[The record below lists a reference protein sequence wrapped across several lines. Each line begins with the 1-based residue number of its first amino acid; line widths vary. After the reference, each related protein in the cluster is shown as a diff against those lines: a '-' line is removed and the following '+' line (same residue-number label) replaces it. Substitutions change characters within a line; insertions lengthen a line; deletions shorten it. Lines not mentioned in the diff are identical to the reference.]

1 MSDTSP
7 LRGIRVLDLTR
18 LLPGP
23 VCSLHLADLGA
34 DVIKI
39 EDMEAGDYVP
49 PILRAI
55 INRNKRAV
63 RIDLKQRAGKDVF
76 RRLAQGADIVIEGF
90 RPGVVERLGIGYEA
104 LSRINPRLV
113 YCSISGYGQTG
124 PYRNAPGHDVNYGG
138 FAGVADQIGYDAK
151 SPALSNVPLADLMGG
166 SLTALMGIQAALFDA
181 HRTGRGRYVDLSISD
196 GMLAHAVIP
205 LATLGVHGHT
215 YPAGRDTLSGGLPCY
230 ALYRTRDDR
239 FMAVGALERKFWLR
253 LCELIGRDDLKNKHR
268 SPDDDVNRAV
278 HAELTELF
286 AGRDQH
292 DWIELFKEND
302 CCVTP
307 VLKLEEALEHE
318 QFRARGM
325 VLDTEHPAY
334 GPVTQAAFPV
344 RMSDFQ
350 FALRR
355 HAPVPGENTEEV
367 LREAGLCEAEIGS
380 LKESRAVG

>member
-34 DVIKI
+34 DVVKV
-39 EDMEAGDYVP
+39 EDTGAGDYVP

-55 INRNKRAV
+55 INRNKRGI
-63 RIDLKQRAGKDVF
+63 RIDLKQQAGQDVF
-76 RRLAQGADIVIEGF
+76 MRLAENADVVIEGF
-90 RPGVVERLGIGYEA
+90 RPGVVDRLGIDYA
-104 LSRINPRLV
+104 TLSRINPKLV

-124 PYRNAPGHDVNYGG
+124 PYRDAPGHDVNFGG
-138 FAGVADQIGYDAK
+138 FTGVADQIGYDAR

-181 HRTGRGRYVDLSISD
+181 YRTGKGRYVDLSISD

-205 LATLGVHGHT
+205 LATLGAHGHT

-253 LCELIGRDDLKNKHR
+253 FCDLIGREDLKEKHR
-268 SPDDDVNRAV
+268 SPDADVNKAV
-278 HAELTELF
+278 HDDLTAMF
-286 AGRDQH
+286 ATRDLT
-292 DWIELFKEND
+292 DWTDVFKDND

-307 VLKLEEALEHE
+307 VLKLEEALSNGH
-318 QFRARGM
+318 FRARDM
-325 VLDTEHPAY
+325 VLDTEHPTY
-334 GPVTQAAFPV
+334 GPVKQAACPV
-344 RMSDFQ
+344 RMTDFE

-355 HAPVPGENTEEV
+355 HAPLPGENTRE
-367 LREAGLCEAEIGS
+367 LLAEAGFGDDEIDALAQCG
-380 LKESRAVG
+380 AVA

>member
-1 MSDTSP
+1 MTDTSP
-7 LRGIRVLDLTR
+7 LRGVRVLDLTR

-39 EDMEAGDYVP
+39 EDTGAGDYVP
-49 PILRAI
+49 PMLRAI
-55 INRNKRAV
+55 INRNKRAI
-63 RIDLKQRAGKDVF
+63 RIDLKQDAGREVF
-76 RRLAQGADIVIEGF
+76 CRLARDADIVIEGF

-104 LSRINPRLV
+104 LSPLNPKLV

-124 PYRNAPGHDVNYGG
+124 PYRDAPGHDVNYGG
-138 FAGVADQIGYDAK
+138 FTGVADQIGYDAT

-205 LATLGVHGHT
+205 LATLGAHGHT
-215 YPAGRDTLSGGLPCY
+215 YPAGKDTLSGGLPCY
-230 ALYRTRDDR
+230 GLYRTRDDR

-253 LCELIGRDDLKNKHR
+253 FCDLIMREDLKEKHR
-268 SPDDDVNRAV
+268 SPDASVNAAV
-278 HAELTELF
+278 HAELTALF
-286 AGRDQH
+286 SARDQSEWAEIFR
-292 DWIELFKEND
+292 DND

-307 VLKLEEALEHE
+307 VLKLEEALHHE

-325 VLDTEHPAY
+325 VLETEHPTY
-334 GPVTQAAFPV
+334 GPVTQAACPV
-344 RMSDFQ
+344 RMSDFE

-355 HAPVPGENTEEV
+355 HAPLQGENTDEV
-367 LREAGLCEAEIGS
+367 LREAGLGEGEIGA
-380 LKESRAVG
+380 LRESRAVA